1 MCVPVLSRPGN
12 TGYVPDEYTQ
22 HAQFRRGERRV
33 RREAV
38 VMVMQEPDKES
49 LLNAGLWN
57 ERWHSQRRYGDR
69 VLHVIW
75 AQRDEGV
82 LVFTTWWKPTPQE
95 RRRPTR

>member
-1 MCVPVLSRPGN
+1 
-12 TGYVPDEYTQ
+12 
-22 HAQFRRGERRV
+22 
-33 RREAV
+33 
-38 VMVMQEPDKES
+38 MVMREPDKET

-82 LVFTTWWKPTPQE
+82 LVFTTWWKSTPRE
-95 RRRPTR
+95 RRRLTR